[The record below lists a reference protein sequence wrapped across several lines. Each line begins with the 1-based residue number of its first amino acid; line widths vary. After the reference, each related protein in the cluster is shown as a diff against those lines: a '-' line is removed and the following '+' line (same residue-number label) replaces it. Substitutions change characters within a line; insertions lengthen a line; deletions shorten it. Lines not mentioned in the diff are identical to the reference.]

1 MPPPRDP
8 GFHTEP
14 FEDWAQEFLA
24 SDAAGEFRADV
35 REAGAAPLAALLHAA
50 CRRAGGGLESVEA
63 DHLARALSHDLHG
76 QGVTAESRP
85 QLPALAASFLGFLQV
100 TGRLSGGASMGEALL
115 SGAVSGQDRVLAPA
129 ADRNDPCPCGSG
141 RKYKKCC
148 GG

>member
-1 MPPPRDP
+1 MSPKFDP
-8 GFHTEP
+8 GFRSEP

-24 SDAAGEFRADV
+24 SDAAGEFRTDV

-63 DHLARALSHDLHG
+63 DHRARALSHDLHG
-76 QGVTAESRP
+76 LGVTAESRP

-100 TGRLSGGASMGEALL
+100 TGRLSGGTEMGEALL
-115 SGAVSGQDRVLAPA
+115 SGAVSGEDLAPTA
-129 ADRNDPCPCGSG
+129 GRNDPCPCGSG